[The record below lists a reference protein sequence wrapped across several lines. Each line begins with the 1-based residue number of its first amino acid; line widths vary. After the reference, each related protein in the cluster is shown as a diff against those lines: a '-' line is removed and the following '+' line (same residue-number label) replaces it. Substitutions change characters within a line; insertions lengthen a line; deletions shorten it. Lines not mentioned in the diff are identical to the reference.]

1 MLVIDLLNKEL
12 SDILIKNNIINRYSI
27 DPTHR
32 GGAEGYLRGCGHAQ
46 PIDSDKLLEDLLYY
60 IMNEVPY
67 MGTTRVY
74 KNRYQLDTTRKKK
87 KLISKGH

>member
-1 MLVIDLLNKEL
+1 MDNILKKEL
-12 SDILIKNNIINRYSI
+12 SEILIKNNIINRYSA

-32 GGAEGYLRGCGHAQ
+32 GGAEGYLRGSGHSH
-46 PIDSDKLLEDLLYY
+46 PIDSDNLLEDLSYY

-74 KNRYQLDTTRKKK
+74 NNRYILGTTRKKK
-87 KLISKGH
+87 K